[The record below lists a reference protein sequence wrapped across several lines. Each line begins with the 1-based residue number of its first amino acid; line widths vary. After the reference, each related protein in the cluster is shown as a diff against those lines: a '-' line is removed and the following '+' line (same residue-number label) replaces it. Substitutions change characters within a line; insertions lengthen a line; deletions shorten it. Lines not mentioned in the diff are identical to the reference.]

1 MNKSLNTIQKCVN
14 VFHILIRVGVI
25 LSIVGSVLG
34 LAATM
39 LWIRWNTAPADGTA
53 AMDQFIQ
60 LIRQGDYYQTLA
72 ALIAETIACAF
83 AVLLLWNA
91 RCYLSRELADGT
103 PFTDGG
109 ATQLRR
115 LGVLIIVLPIIRIVL
130 QAIPYSAFGLP
141 LPDGLDN
148 AGSVMLGVVLILASV
163 VFRYGAELAGSQS
176 KELM

>member
-1 MNKSLNTIQKCVN
+1 MSKSLNTIQKCVN
-14 VFHILIRVGVI
+14 VFHILVRVGVI

-53 AMDQFIQ
+53 AMDQFMQ

-103 PFTDGG
+103 PSPMRGPRSC
-109 ATQLRR
+109 A
-115 LGVLIIVLPIIRIVL
+115 VW
-130 QAIPYSAFGLP
+130 AF
-141 LPDGLDN
+141 
-148 AGSVMLGVVLILASV
+148 
-163 VFRYGAELAGSQS
+163 
-176 KELM
+176 